1 MKHLLFV
8 LGSLSLVVA
17 CGCGSSPKSEP
28 ESPSPAAPSEA
39 TSPAAPSEATA
50 PAAPDAPPGAPKVSA
65 DGSCGGIQGLACP
78 DKQYCSY
85 PLDARCGAADQMGKC
100 TPIADMC
107 TQQFD
112 PVCGCNDKTYPN
124 DCYAAREGISV
135 AKKGECAK

>member
-1 MKHLLFV
+1 MKDVVASF
-8 LGSLSLVVA
+8 GSLALFAA
-17 CGCGSSPKSEP
+17 CGSVPANEP
-28 ESPSPAAPSEA
+28 ANPSTPLPSDA
-39 TSPAAPSEATA
+39 ATA
-50 PAAPDAPPGAPKVSA
+50 PAPEAAASPANPKVSE
-65 DGSCGGIQGLACP
+65 DGSCGGLQGLACAAG
-78 DKQYCSY
+78 QYCFY
-85 PLDARCGAADQMGKC
+85 TLEATCGAADQMGKC

>member
-1 MKHLLFV
+1 MKHVVSV
-8 LGSLSLVVA
+8 LGLVVF
-17 CGCGSSPKSEP
+17 GCASAPANEVVTPSST
-28 ESPSPAAPSEA
+28 APSDA
-39 TSPAAPSEATA
+39 TVPASP
-50 PAAPDAPPGAPKVSA
+50 DGPGAPKLSA
-65 DGSCGGIQGLACP
+65 DGSCGGLQGLACASG
-78 DKQYCSY
+78 QYCFY
-85 PLDARCGAADQMGKC
+85 PLEATCGAADQMGKC